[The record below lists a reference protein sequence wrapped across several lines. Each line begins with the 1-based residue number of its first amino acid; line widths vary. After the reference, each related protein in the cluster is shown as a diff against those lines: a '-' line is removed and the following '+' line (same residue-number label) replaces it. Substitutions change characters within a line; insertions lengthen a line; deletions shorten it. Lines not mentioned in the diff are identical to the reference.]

1 MFINPAPQP
10 DFLFACRKRYICQ
23 NIYSSMEH
31 LFTSE
36 SIISFFV
43 LVVLEIVLGID
54 NVIFVS
60 LVMNRLPKAEI
71 PKARKAWMITGIIVR
86 SLLLMGLGW
95 LLSQRDKPVVTI
107 AGKGFDLASIVMLI
121 GGLFLIYKSIKEI
134 HEKLEGED
142 LTHAGAKK
150 PSLKLGKAIIQI
162 MLIDAV
168 FSFDSIITAGGTAR
182 HVEIMIAAVVV
193 AMIVMFLFSPAI
205 ASFVNKHPTIKM
217 LALSFLVMIGLSLVM
232 EGWDHESAEKLHLKN
247 YIYFGMAFSFGV
259 EMLNMTMKKRNEKRR
274 VVQLNEP
281 RLEEKEEGYDD
292 SAS

>member
-1 MFINPAPQP
+1 
-10 DFLFACRKRYICQ
+10 
-23 NIYSSMEH
+23 MEH

-36 SIISFFV
+36 SIISFVV
-43 LVVLEIVLGID
+43 LVILEIVLGID

-60 LVMNRLPKAEI
+60 LVMNRLPAEDI
-71 PKARKAWMITGIIVR
+71 NKARKAWMITGIIVR
-86 SLLLMGLGW
+86 SLLLLGLGW
-95 LLSQRDKPVVTI
+95 LLSQKGKAVFSI
-107 AGKGFDLASIVMLI
+107 AGKGFDLASIVMLA

-134 HEKLEGED
+134 HGKLEGED
-142 LTHAGAKK
+142 QSHVGENKT
-150 PSLKLGKAIIQI
+150 SLKLGQAIVQI

-168 FSFDSIITAGGTAR
+168 FSFDSIITAGGTAK

-193 AMIVMFLFSPAI
+193 AMIIMFLFSPVI

-232 EGWDHESAEKLHLKN
+232 EGWDHEAAEALHLKN

-259 EMLNMTMKKRNEKRR
+259 EMLNMTMRKRNEKRR

-281 RLEEKEEGYDD
+281 RLDEQKEGYSDQ
-292 SAS
+292 AK